1 MLIADAVSHRV
12 NIYLKIMHCR
22 VQIGRPV
29 VCYCVCSAM
38 MFSITGHNTVIVTGF
53 GEHAG
58 GERAYYVLRGIILS
72 SSAVS
77 FLNVVQF
84 GQYLYAQK
92 SVSYTHLTLPTKR
105 IV

>member
-1 MLIADAVSHRV
+1 MQSPNWKACCVRV
-12 NIYLKIMHCR
+12 MVFVL
-22 VQIGRPV
+22 
-29 VCYCVCSAM
+29 YCVCSAM

-58 GERAYYVLRGIILS
+58 GERAYVLRGIILS

-92 SVSYTHLTLPTKR
+92 FTIYATKPN
-105 IV
+105 IFIFK